1 MKFLLFILIILFL
14 NNCSLNKNSKF
25 WTEDNINKLTFE
37 NNLKK
42 ILDKS
47 NNIMKMS
54 FNEYKIYIDDYN
66 KKSNYPD
73 ISK

>member
-1 MKFLLFILIILFL
+1 MKFLLFILIILVL

>member
-1 MKFLLFILIILFL
+1 MKFLLFILIILIL